1 MSQFPQSLEEAIA
14 QAQVAT
20 TEALNS
26 GYQRV
31 QVELVIPEIALQAQ
45 SLAKQFTILFASY
58 GSGLKV
64 LFADTGAAALARRD
78 WGETE
83 FKVSDI
89 GTSRSPV
96 ERRMS
101 DDDRLFLVV
110 CPSSVEVAQVEKL
123 CNLAG
128 DRPVV
133 LLIPQLEDVSIVGIG
148 YAARQLRD
156 RFISTLYS
164 CYYFRPLD
172 SAAVLRCHPSL
183 WQVWLEKADDEYE
196 LIAEDSEK
204 PMGEALENI
213 LIKATSPTNSDGDNN
228 SSPQP
233 KKSGLFGNLQ
243 KFLRAL
249 SQ

>member
-1 MSQFPQSLEEAIA
+1 MSQFPQSIEEAIA
-14 QAQVAT
+14 QAKIST
-20 TEALNS
+20 TTALND

-31 QVELVIPEIALQAQ
+31 QVELLIPEIALQAQ
-45 SLAKQFTILFASY
+45 DIAKQFTSLFESY
-58 GSGLKV
+58 EAGLKV

-78 WGETE
+78 WGETV

-96 ERRMS
+96 DRKISE
-101 DDDRLFLVV
+101 DDRLFLVV

-133 LLIPQLEDVSIVGIG
+133 ILIPQLEDVSIVGIG
-148 YAARQLRD
+148 YAARQLRE

-164 CYYFRPLD
+164 CYYFKPLEA
-172 SAAVLRCHPSL
+172 SAVLRSHPNL
-183 WQVWLEKADDEYE
+183 WQVWLEKADNEYE
-196 LIAEDSEK
+196 LIVEDTEK
-204 PMGEALENI
+204 PMGEALEII
-213 LIKATSPTNSDGDNN
+213 LTKATNSNANEDGNN
-228 SSPQP
+228 NVPQT